1 MNIYVV
7 LLLISYMKM
16 DEWSIFKQDVSIYVV
31 LLLISFLKIDEW
43 SIFKQ
48 EMSDRAATHANIS
61 GDPILSTQRMP
72 RGRDR
77 ILSTQRIPH
86 GRDPIFSTQRIT
98 RRLDSILAFFFCL
111 RKGKKP
117 ETEIRN
123 QNSFE
128 RVCAA
133 MRILSQMMREFI
145 EWESFSS

>member
-16 DEWSIFKQDVSIYVV
+16 DEWSIFKQDVRIYVV

-43 SIFKQ
+43 STFKQ
-48 EMSDRAATHANIS
+48 EMSDRAATHANTS
-61 GDPILSTQRMP
+61 GDPISSTQGMP

-77 ILSTQRIPH
+77 ILSIQRIPH

-98 RRLDSILAFFFCL
+98 RRLDPILAFFFCL

-117 ETEIRN
+117 KTGIRN

-128 RVCAA
+128 RVCVA